1 MQKLGEPWDT
11 ISAALPYAILA
22 LWLAFA
28 AALLAGCVTRV
39 QVCASY
45 DRRLGR
51 ERAAA
56 GEQARNNAGAS
67 VCADLERQ

>member
-1 MQKLGEPWDT
+1 MQALEK
-11 ISAALPYAILA
+11 ALPWVLA
-22 LWLAFA
+22 VAVLGLGA
-28 AALLAGCVTRV
+28 CVTRV

-51 ERAAA
+51 ERAAV

-67 VCADLERQ
+67 VCADVERQQ